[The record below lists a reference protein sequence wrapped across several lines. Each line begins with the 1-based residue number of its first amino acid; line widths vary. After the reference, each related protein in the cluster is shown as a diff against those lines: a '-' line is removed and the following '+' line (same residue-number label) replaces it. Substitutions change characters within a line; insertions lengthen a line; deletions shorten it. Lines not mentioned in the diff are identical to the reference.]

1 MEETK
6 VTEQE
11 VQEEKV
17 EKAPKKDVKKLLKE
31 NEELK
36 KEIETLKA
44 NEDYKDK
51 WMRSVAEFDNYKK
64 RNAKIWQD
72 AYSEGKAEVILK
84 ILTVGDTLERAA
96 QMEMDEKTKEGVS
109 LILRSF
115 KETLQSLGVEEIDP
129 TGEKFNPDIAEALMV
144 VDPVEGEES
153 DTVKQVYQ
161 KGYKLGEKIIRFAK
175 VIVTK

>member
-17 EKAPKKDVKKLLKE
+17 EKATKKDSKKLLKE

-36 KEIETLKA
+36 KEIEALKT

-51 WMRSVAEFDNYKK
+51 WMRSVAEFENYKR

-72 AYSEGKAEVILK
+72 AYSEGKSDVILK
-84 ILTVGDTLERAA
+84 ILSVGDNLERAA
-96 QMEMDEKTKEGVS
+96 QMEMDEKTKEGVA

-115 KETLQSLGVEEIDP
+115 KETLQSLGVEEVDP
-129 TGEKFNPDIAEALMV
+129 TGEKFNPDIAEALMT
-144 VDPVEGEES
+144 VDATDGEES

-175 VIVTK
+175 VIIVK